1 MTYVTLNF
9 SFSAMTSLQRLLS
22 TTMEDMNTFQL
33 QLNHALVLVEPEE
46 EEEGEEEEMCPEFS
60 L

>member
-22 TTMEDMNTFQL
+22 TTMEDINVFQL
-33 QLNHALVLVEPEE
+33 QLNYAPVLVEPK
-46 EEEGEEEEMCPEFS
+46 EEEGDDEEQEE
-60 L
+60 